1 MTEDYHLTPQSL
13 VGRRFGPDV
22 FGGIRVALMGF
33 CPPPE
38 VFGRYR
44 QERVRDQHFIHLSPD
59 SVRIVQH
66 GGQRVLS
73 LAHVYGG
80 PVGSA
85 TVEELAYYGIEIVL
99 AYGLAGGL
107 GVGDATGESLGMGDC
122 YLVQDALAWDGTTPH
137 YTDLPVVSADDGLAE
152 QVGAAWAGQG
162 KLHPVRAA
170 TNDAIYR
177 ESNAMLD
184 RFRAAGCHV
193 VNLDSAHLYAASLV
207 NSAGRRLRTVQCGVV
222 SDVIWPDGGSESA
235 LAEMLAEG
243 AKGVNP
249 LAKTGEILR
258 FYLESLVPRMSRTP
272 QIS

>member
-33 CPPPE
+33 CPPPA

-44 QERVRDQHFIHLSPD
+44 RERVRDQHFIHLSPD
-59 SVRIVQH
+59 SVRIVQM

-85 TVEELAYYGIEIVL
+85 TVEELAYYGVEVIL

-107 GVGDATGESLGMGDC
+107 GVGDEQGQSLGMGDF
-122 YLVQDALAWDGTTPH
+122 YLVQDALALDGTTPH
-137 YTDLPVVSADDGLAE
+137 YSDAPVIGAAAGLAE
-152 QVGAAWAGQG
+152 RISAAWTGPG
-162 KLHPVRAA
+162 RLHPVRAA

-184 RFRAAGCHV
+184 RFRGAGCHV

-207 NSAGRRLRTVQCGVV
+207 NSAGRLRTVQCGVV
-222 SDVIWPDGGSESA
+222 SDVVRSDGGSESA

-243 AKGVNP
+243 DKGVNP
-249 LAKTGEILR
+249 LAKTGEIVR
-258 FYLESLVPRMSRTP
+258 FYLESLVPRLMAQP